1 MPKPRVVVADDHAE
15 MRAWILSLLEVEFD
29 VVATV
34 ADGQAAVDACVA
46 LHPDVVVLD
55 ITMPVL
61 NGLQA
66 ADIIR
71 ELPDAPRIVFLTA
84 HHDVEFAR
92 AAREL
97 GASTLVP
104 KLRMVADLVPA
115 VRRALHFHAVCFY
128 DDALSLSRTVAGF
141 IGEGLIAGQP
151 AVVIATS
158 SHGAAIRE
166 QLMAMSAGAGK
177 RMALGELQVLSAED
191 VLNCFMVDG
200 LPDAR
205 RFEETMTPI
214 MDRMAGN
221 RKRLVRA
228 YGEMVDLLWMNGQ
241 EAAAVSLEVLW
252 NQLIARGRCSLLC
265 GYSSDRV
272 GMGAGFDTICGQ
284 HSHVAGESRT

>member
-1 MPKPRVVVADDHAE
+1 MPRPRVVVADDYAE
-15 MRAWILSLLEVEFD
+15 MRAWIVSLLEFEFD

-34 ADGQAAVDACVA
+34 ADGRAAVDACAA

-61 NGLQA
+61 NGFQA
-66 ADIIR
+66 ADIIKD
-71 ELPDAPRIVFLTA
+71 LPGAPSIVFLTA
-84 HHDVEFAR
+84 HAASEFAR
-92 AAREL
+92 AAREV

-104 KLRMVADLVPA
+104 KVRMVADLVPA
-115 VRRALHFHAVCFY
+115 VRRALHFHAVYFY

-141 IGEGLIAGQP
+141 IGEGLIAGQ
-151 AVVIATS
+151 AALVIATS

-166 QLMAMSAGAGK
+166 QLTAMGAGK
-177 RMALGELQVLSAED
+177 RMASNELQVLDAQD

-200 LPDAR
+200 LPDPR
-205 RFEETMTPI
+205 RFEDTVTPI
-214 MDRMAGN
+214 LARMAGS

-265 GYSSDRV
+265 GYSSSRV
-272 GMGAGFDTICGQ
+272 GTGTGFDAICDQ